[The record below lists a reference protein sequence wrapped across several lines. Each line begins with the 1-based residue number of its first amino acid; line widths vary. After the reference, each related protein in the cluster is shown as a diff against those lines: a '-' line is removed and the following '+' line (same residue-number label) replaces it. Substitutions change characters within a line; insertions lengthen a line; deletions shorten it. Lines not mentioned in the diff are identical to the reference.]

1 MERRAF
7 LETASA
13 AAGLSLLTN
22 ACFHRDRRWPLRIG
36 INDWIGYQVISAAQA
51 LGFWQQRNLEAD
63 LIEFNNLEDATRALY
78 RQGVDATFTNLW
90 DLLQLCQEEND
101 LHPVVLWVTNI
112 SYGSDGI
119 VARPPYQSVADLKGK
134 RVAAKLGSVNQLILL
149 EALQT
154 YDLMPQDLEILNLSN
169 EIAVQHLRSG
179 AIDGAVLWQPLL
191 GEVAREIGGKIV
203 HHTGQIDSLVI
214 DVLAADARV
223 LEKRPEE
230 FRSLIWVWLD
240 VMQAIQQRPRAV
252 FEILAEK
259 QGRPV
264 SEIAA
269 DYQGL
274 IAGTLSLNIN
284 RFSHERP
291 LASKIQ
297 KIIALAERDPNHP
310 KDLKNAIQVDPAFT
324 LSALKSWQVLPSAPP

>member
-7 LETASA
+7 LETAGA
-13 AAGLSLLTN
+13 AATLSLLTG
-22 ACFHRDRRWPLRIG
+22 ACIHRNRHWPLRIG

-51 LGFWQQRNLEAD
+51 LGFWEKRDLQVD
-63 LIEFNNLEDATRALY
+63 LIDFNNLEDATRALY
-78 RQGVDATFTNLW
+78 RRGVDGTFTNLW
-90 DLLQLCQEEND
+90 DLLQLCQEEENI
-101 LHPVVLWVTNI
+101 HPVVLWVTNI

-119 VARPPYQSVADLKGK
+119 VARPPYRNVAELKGK

-154 YDLMPQDLEILNLSN
+154 YDLMPQNLEILNLSN

-191 GEVAREIGGKIV
+191 GEVAQDIGGKIV
-203 HHTGQIDSLVI
+203 HHTGQIDSLVM
-214 DVLAADARV
+214 DVLAADAQV
-223 LEKRPEE
+223 LKKRPEE

-240 VMQAIQQRPRAV
+240 VMQALQQRPREV
-252 FEILAEK
+252 FQVLAEK
-259 QGRPV
+259 QGRPA

-269 DYQGL
+269 DYRGL
-274 IAGTLSLNIN
+274 IPGTLSLNIE
-284 RFSHERP
+284 RFSQPQP

-310 KDLKNAIQVDPAFT
+310 KDLKNAIEVDPAFT
-324 LSALKSWQVLPSAPP
+324 LSALKSWQALPSAPL

>member
-13 AAGLSLLTN
+13 AASLSLLTN
-22 ACFHRDRRWPLRIG
+22 ACLHRNRSWPLRIG
-36 INDWIGYQVISAAQA
+36 INDWIGYQVIAAAQS
-51 LGFWQQRNLEAD
+51 LGFWRRRNLKAD

-78 RQGVDATFTNLW
+78 RQGLDATFTNLW
-90 DLLQLCQEEND
+90 DLLQHCQEETES
-101 LHPVVLWVTNI
+101 HPVVLWITNI

-119 VARPPYQSVADLKGK
+119 VARPPYRSVVELTGK

-154 YDLMPQDLEILNLSN
+154 HDLNPRDLEILNLSN
-169 EIAVQHLRSG
+169 DIALQHLRSG

-191 GEVAREIGGKIV
+191 GEAAREINGKIV
-203 HHTGQIDSLVI
+203 HHTGQIDSLVM
-214 DVLAADARV
+214 DVLAADAQV
-223 LEKRPEE
+223 LKKRPEE

-240 VMQAIQQRPRAV
+240 VMQALQQRPRAV
-252 FEILAEK
+252 FQVLAEK
-259 QGRPV
+259 QGRPAAEV
-264 SEIAA
+264 AA

-274 IAGTLSLNIN
+274 ISGTLSLNIN
-284 RFSHERP
+284 HFSQPHP

-310 KDLKNAIQVDPAFT
+310 KDLKNAIHVDPAFT
-324 LSALKSWQVLPSAPP
+324 LSALKSWHALPSAPL

>member
-1 MERRAF
+1 MKRRAF
-7 LETASA
+7 LETAG
-13 AAGLSLLTN
+13 AGAVLSVLTG
-22 ACFHRDRRWPLRIG
+22 ACFHRDRRWPLRVG
-36 INDWIGYQVISAAQA
+36 INDWIGYQVIAAAQA
-51 LGFWQQRNLEAD
+51 LGFWEQRNLAVD
-63 LIEFNNLEDATRALY
+63 LIEFNNLEDSTRALY
-78 RQGVDATFTNLW
+78 RGGLDATFTTLW
-90 DLLQLCQEEND
+90 DLLQLCQEEENA
-101 LHPVVLWVTNI
+101 HPVVLWVTNI

-119 VARPPYQSVADLKGK
+119 VVRPPYRSVADLKGK

-149 EALQT
+149 EALQIH
-154 YDLMPQDLEILNLSN
+154 DLMAQDLEILNLSN

-179 AIDGAVLWQPLL
+179 SIDGAVLWQPLL

-203 HHTGQIDSLVI
+203 HHTGQIDSLVM
-214 DVLAADARV
+214 DVLAADAQV
-223 LEKRPEE
+223 LERRPEE

-240 VMQAIQQRPRAV
+240 VMQALQQRPTAV
-252 FEILAEK
+252 FRVLAEK

-264 SEIAA
+264 SEIAL

-274 IAGTLSLNIN
+274 IPGSLSLNIN
-284 RFSHERP
+284 HFSQTRP

-324 LSALKSWQVLPSAPP
+324 LSALKSWQALPSAPL